1 MKRYWRT
8 ILSIAAALAISSQP
22 LTALAVDVPS
32 IQSVSCICTRQC
44 TGENI
49 DGSCPVCRDNYLN
62 CQGEALPAESG
73 TEPPSAQSSLQ
84 GSMTVRSFEELS
96 QDIRLQQVALGTDI
110 SALRFPASLRGEIRN
125 ERGER
130 ESVMIAVAWE
140 LDPTGSAASFQ
151 GNAVGEYR
159 FIPVIPSRYSIPGG
173 MELPSITVIV
183 GEGGTGAGTVSAS
196 SSTAPQIS
204 SGASSSSAPSTSS
217 QSQSTTSS
225 QPPEQTGQAVPLA
238 LRFEQGKYEA
248 MKGVPS
254 LTAAVSISGGS
265 QPQNAWAGSLV
276 IYMDNQETERKA
288 VTSAGT
294 YSFSVKTQEL
304 AAGQHIL
311 RAEYIPAGEKTAAV
325 QASAE
330 LEIKGGSLSV
340 QTMPS
345 ASYLTYGQTLKDS
358 DIHPGIVVDSLGA
371 EVKGTFRWKEPD
383 YRPKAGPSGVYPV
396 VFEPEDESVRETME
410 LQVQVGVRPAPL
422 TVTEVSSYGRVY
434 DGSRRLLRSVI
445 NFEGKPEGVED
456 RVIVIGQA
464 VLGAPSGGG
473 RAGDA
478 GRYTAVDL
486 ENLSL
491 GGLGSENYT
500 LDGVAALEDVPLERA
515 IEITPAKLTVSVREP
530 VSITVGDPMPELAEE
545 DLTVLGL
552 VPGEAMSEIDFDGL
566 STVCTPETSRD
577 PASGTIRP
585 DGLEADNY
593 TLIYAPTEFTVKEMV
608 FQGTPYDVEG
618 ELGQN
623 GWYTDEITLTPNES
637 AGRFQFISIDGGR
650 TWDDSAVIKEDGV
663 HELSI
668 LMSTGTGREDVSIE
682 APAFS
687 CKRDSQPPELGR
699 VKTDYQEDWTN
710 EDVSFTLSC
719 ANEPASPVTFYA
731 RINGGDWRPISGDS
745 YTAMATQ
752 TVQFRAVSESGL
764 ESSASD
770 EYEVKID
777 KAGSGKPSLEG
788 IPSGWAEDQV
798 ILTVKG
804 PSPLPGSGI
813 KEFSYSTDG
822 GRRWSDPIP
831 WDDEGENTF
840 IIDEDGDYTDSV
852 LVRIVTNVGSEGE
865 SDPYT
870 VRLDSSR
877 PAFELSVESDGKSYE
892 EGEPTEHSVTFSVA
906 PAERQDIP
914 SDVSYFYRAGEEG
927 EWVPLSGQRLT
938 VNPPSD
944 GVTLKTTYFF
954 KAVSGAGA
962 ESEEQSVRV
971 LLYRPSFT
979 PVRAAMSASGW
990 SRETVTVTLSGGLPE
1005 DQLEQYEYCV
1015 TETEAKPGSDAEWEE
1030 VQGEFDVYQE
1040 TDSCFW
1046 FRSVSLCGTIG
1057 GESTA
1062 PVRLQI
1068 DRSSPNIRRAEAED
1082 VTESTAVIFL
1092 ESGEAGEV
1100 FYLLEQGDA
1109 AGEDPD
1115 AEAVALG
1122 TLAGRIEKSASFPLN
1137 GLEPGEEYT
1146 VSLVVRDRAGNL
1158 SDPEQLTFVTK
1169 PPLPEGVLTEIDYP
1183 AETIYFTSG
1192 YELNTGKDFDEDGDI
1207 PAGSISAYIPE
1218 AGEPARILYLRAK
1231 AEGDT
1236 PASAPVEV
1244 SIPPRPENPAD
1255 AEIDYYAETVLLK
1268 SGAMYSFNAVDFE
1281 EADGPISIS
1290 DRIPQNGEDHVTLS
1304 YRMPAEEDCFASTV
1318 AGLNIPARPDAPPAP
1333 AIKES
1338 GKNSITLDG
1347 VEGAYYRCDGGSWQK
1362 SPVFQ
1367 NLDSSTSYTFEAYIP
1382 AAEQNFSSTE
1392 SQPSEFS
1399 TLFALPEG
1407 DGASISFEDETINY
1421 DDRKYEVS
1429 PDEDFRDILKDGE
1442 SISKYIPAAGSAGG
1456 VLYIRVKG
1464 DRNTSPSNGEAFSI
1478 PARPEPPKVRA
1489 AAGLYTVMAVYGEDE
1504 EFYLSPAEDAED
1516 IKWDDV
1522 RWQSSG
1528 SFRDLEAGTE
1538 YILYARRPATENS
1551 FVSERTQTRIRTLT
1565 SVTVQTSGEGEGDG
1579 TAVVLVNG
1587 TPLFAAEPGDVLE
1600 WKATGGN
1607 LYTPSIEVLGIS
1619 GEISGPYREENVW
1632 SWRYT
1637 VSQEDREI
1645 EGIVNLEERKL
1656 VSVSPAVELLSVS
1669 ADAQANESVN
1679 ALQDYL
1685 EGTVPVRALYDNGS
1699 QEELYLPYLLSR
1711 SSDEWDPRGGE
1722 YLLEAQTGLRD
1733 EDDEEITCAVR
1744 VLVRPV
1750 AAAVNAGGD
1759 IFLPVSPDGYSFQ
1772 DIPLPDTVRACYSSG
1787 QEETLEARWDRV
1799 SLPGG
1804 FGTYEGRLTLTGE
1817 TELPDWA
1824 MGEEEISL
1832 TVTVVQQQPVS
1843 DYLLLS
1849 AEGWEY
1855 GDTPNEPSLS
1865 ADGGV
1870 SLNPTAYSC
1879 TYSGTALDGTVLSNE
1894 QTLPEKAGV
1903 YTVKAV
1909 YQDAEQAGSVSV
1921 PLLVEPA
1928 ILTAAEVELSPKPY
1942 DGQAETTL
1950 SGVALE
1956 GTKNGEELT
1965 FGRDFEAVAAAFED
1979 AQVGSGKPVSG
1990 NLVLGLSGLTANYTL
2005 EEAFQAVG
2013 EIVQGEGTANPAYR
2027 STQPQLEELH
2037 IVTNQTPTLGDV
2049 KLPKGWSFIEN
2060 SAQSLTQALHGDSQ
2074 SDRQSFSL
2082 RYTSSD
2088 PNYAD
2093 VTEEFRLPVTTVS
2106 ASVEGGDVQ
2115 LLKIDTLEEARRLP
2129 HIEVS
2134 VVGASLSGTVT
2145 GDDFYWFSRNDLV
2158 RIEDQYATPL
2168 GDGVGLLE
2176 LRYAGSLTPIACLL
2190 LEIDSG
2196 SASRNS
2202 LTDILEI
2209 AGDINRLLVS
2219 SGKTL
2224 REEEREFLQAVI
2236 QGISKA
2242 QEGEGSPALT
2252 LDQMKLLDEFQR
2264 LGLNSELET
2273 RLEAV
2278 PGMPAPVEASAWG
2291 VGTAAGAQ
2299 VNDSVILTLTPVQ
2312 PTAGAA
2318 MELELSLI
2326 KNREAVEPSVP
2337 FYLWITLPDNLPGE
2351 TIGEIH
2357 QAKGERANDW
2367 VPISFQRDGQRLLTK
2382 LDSLSKIHLLTGPAA
2397 NAGEQTVPDQSNLDS
2412 QTPENNQ
2419 PLALTASQEEF
2430 WDTAASFVREAP
2442 AGGMLRLNSRGYDRM
2457 PVSFMKALEDNGQV
2471 TVLIQW
2477 NGGENILI
2485 PAGEADIPEQERSFY
2500 PLALLEERYSL
2511 PQEDTQS
2518 NLESLAYAASG
2529 DVWIITAP
2537 EEANIVLTE
2546 ETMTSKEQGV
2556 PGQQAEPG
2564 DQKDFREEPSVPAER
2579 EQPQSRRTSAVPLIL
2594 AGILAVCL
2602 GGVFALRLLL
2612 TRKRK

>member
-1 MKRYWRT
+1 M
-8 ILSIAAALAISSQP
+8 SGQP
-22 LTALAVDVPS
+22 LTALAVDVPA
-32 IQSVSCICTRQC
+32 IQSVSCICTQQC

-49 DGSCPVCRDNYLN
+49 DGGCPVCRDNYLK
-62 CQGEALPAESG
+62 CQGEALPAQSG
-73 TEPPSAQSSLQ
+73 GAETTASQSSHQ
-84 GSMTVRSFEELS
+84 GNMTVRSFEELS

-110 SALRFPASLRGEIRN
+110 SVLRFPASLRGEIRN
-125 ERGER
+125 EQGER

-151 GNAVGEYR
+151 GNTAGEYR

-183 GEGGTGAGTVSAS
+183 GEGGIGTVSAS
-196 SSTAPQIS
+196 SSTAPQVS
-204 SGASSSSAPSTSS
+204 SGISSSSAPSSS
-217 QSQSTTSS
+217 QSASSS

-238 LRFEQGKYEA
+238 LRFEQEKYEA

-254 LTAAVSISGGS
+254 LTAAANISGGS
-265 QPQNAWAGSLV
+265 QPQNALAGSLV
-276 IYMDNQETERKA
+276 IYLDNQEIERKA

-294 YSFSVKTQEL
+294 YSFSVKTQDL

-311 RAEYIPAGEKTAAV
+311 RAEYTPAGEKAAAV
-325 QASAE
+325 QTSAE
-330 LEIKGGSLSV
+330 LEIKGGSLSI

-371 EVKGTFRWKEPD
+371 EVKGSFRWKEPD

-422 TVTEVSSYGRVY
+422 TVTQVSSYGRVY
-434 DGSRRLLRSVI
+434 DGSRRLLRFSI
-445 NFEGKPEGVED
+445 DFEGKPEGVED
-456 RVIVIGQA
+456 RVVVIGQA
-464 VLGAPSGGG
+464 ALSTSGG
-473 RAGDA
+473 RRSGDV
-478 GRYTAVDL
+478 GRYTSVDL

-491 GGLGSENYT
+491 AGLGSENYT
-500 LDGVAALEDVPLERA
+500 LDGVAALEDVPLEKA

-530 VSITVGDPMPELAEE
+530 VSITVGDPMPELTEE
-545 DLTVLGL
+545 DLNVIGL

-593 TLIYAPTEFTVKEMV
+593 TIVYTPTEFAVKEMV
-608 FQGTPYDVEG
+608 FQGIPYDVEG

-623 GWYTDEITLTPNES
+623 GWYTDDITLTPNED

-663 HELSI
+663 HELSV
-668 LMSTGTGREDVSIE
+668 LLSTGTGREDVSIE

-687 CKRDSQPPELGR
+687 CKLDSQPPELGR

-710 EDVSFTLSC
+710 EDVSFALSC
-719 ANEPASPVTFYA
+719 ANEPTSPVTFHA

-798 ILTVKG
+798 ILTVKA

-822 GRRWSDPIP
+822 GKRWSDPIP

-840 IIDEDGDYTDSV
+840 IIDEDGDYTNSV
-852 LVRIVTNVGSEGE
+852 LVRIVTYVGSEGE

-870 VRLDSSR
+870 IRLDSSR
-877 PAFELSVESDGKSYE
+877 PEFELSVESDGKSYE
-892 EGEPTEHSVTFSVA
+892 EGDPTEHSITFTVA
-906 PAERQDIP
+906 PEERQDIP
-914 SDVSYFYRAGEEG
+914 SDVTYYYRAGDEG
-927 EWVPLSGQRLT
+927 EWTPLSGQQLT
-938 VNPPSD
+938 VDPP
-944 GVTLKTTYFF
+944 GTGETLKTAYSF

-962 ESEEQSVRV
+962 ESEEQSVQV

-979 PVRAAMSASGW
+979 PVQAAASTSGW
-990 SRETVTVTLSGGLPE
+990 SRETITVTLSGGLPE

-1015 TETEAKPGSDAEWEE
+1015 TETEARPSSDAEWEQ
-1030 VQGEFDVYQE
+1030 VQGEFDVYRE
-1040 TDSCFW
+1040 MDSCFW
-1046 FRSVSLCGTIG
+1046 FRAISLCGTTG
-1057 GESTA
+1057 GESAA

-1082 VTESTAVIFL
+1082 ITESTAVISL

-1100 FYLLEQGDA
+1100 FYLLEQGEA

-1218 AGEPARILYLRAK
+1218 AGEPARTLYLRAK
-1231 AEGDT
+1231 ADGDT
-1236 PASAPVEV
+1236 PASDPIEV
-1244 SIPPRPENPAD
+1244 SIPSRPENPAN
-1255 AEIDYYAETVLLK
+1255 AEIDFYAETVLLK

-1281 EADGPISIS
+1281 EVDGPISIS

-1304 YRMPAEEDCFASTV
+1304 YRMPAEEGCFASTV

-1347 VEGAYYRCDGGSWQK
+1347 VEGAYYRCDGGNWQK
-1362 SPVFQ
+1362 SPTFQ
-1367 NLDSSTSYTFEAYIP
+1367 NLNSSTSYTFEAYIP
-1382 AAEQNFSSTE
+1382 AGEQNFSSAE
-1392 SQPSEFS
+1392 SQSSEFT

-1407 DGASISFEDETINY
+1407 DGTSISFEDETINY
-1421 DDRKYEVS
+1421 DDQKYEVS

-1456 VLYIRVKG
+1456 VLYIRAKG

-1478 PARPEPPKVRA
+1478 PARPEPPRVRA
-1489 AAGLYTVMAVYGEDE
+1489 AASLYTVMAVYGEDE

-1600 WKATGGN
+1600 WRATGGN
-1607 LYTPSIEVLGIS
+1607 WYTPSIEVLGIS

-1656 VSVSPAVELLSVS
+1656 VSVSPAVEVLSIS
-1669 ADAQANESVN
+1669 ADAQANESVIT
-1679 ALQDYL
+1679 LQDYL

-1711 SSDEWDPRGGE
+1711 SSDDWDPRGGE
-1722 YLLEAQTGLRD
+1722 YLFEAQTDLRD
-1733 EDDEEITCAVR
+1733 EEDEEITCAVR

-1759 IFLPVSPDGYSFQ
+1759 IFLSVSPDGYSFQ

-1787 QEETLEARWDRV
+1787 QEETLEVQWDRV

-1804 FGTYEGRLTLTGE
+1804 FGTYEGRLTITGE

-1824 MGEEEISL
+1824 MGEEEIFL

-1855 GDTPNEPSLS
+1855 GDEPKEPSLS
-1865 ADGGV
+1865 ADGGIT
-1870 SLNPTAYSC
+1870 LNPTAYSC
-1879 TYSGTALDGTVLSNE
+1879 TYSGTALDGTVLNQE
-1894 QTLPEKAGV
+1894 QTPPEKAGV
-1903 YTVKAV
+1903 YTVTAV
-1909 YQDAEQAGSVSV
+1909 YQDAEQAGSVCA

-1928 ILTAAEVELSPKPY
+1928 PLTAAEVELSPKPY
-1942 DGQAETTL
+1942 DGQTESTV

-1956 GTKNGEELT
+1956 GVKNGEELT
-1965 FGRDFEAVAAAFED
+1965 FGRDFEAAAAAFED

-2005 EEAFQAVG
+2005 EEAFQAEG
-2013 EIVQGEGTANPAYR
+2013 EIVQGEGSSNPSYR
-2027 STQPQLEELH
+2027 STRPQLEELH
-2037 IVTNQTPTLGDV
+2037 IITNQTPTLGDV
-2049 KLPKGWSFIEN
+2049 KLPKGWSFIET
-2060 SAQSLTQALHGDSQ
+2060 SSQKPDQALHGDSQ
-2074 SDRQSFSL
+2074 TDRQSFSL

-2093 VTEEFRLPVTTVS
+2093 VTEEFHLPVTTVS

-2134 VVGASLSGTVT
+2134 VVGAPLSGTVT

-2158 RIEDQYATPL
+2158 RIENQYATPM

-2176 LRYAGSLTPIACLL
+2176 LRYAGSLNPVACLL

-2196 SASRNS
+2196 STSRNS
-2202 LTDILEI
+2202 LNDILEI
-2209 AGDINRLLVS
+2209 AGEINRLLVS

-2236 QGISKA
+2236 QGISTA
-2242 QEGEGSPALT
+2242 QKGEGTPSLT
-2252 LDQMKLLDEFQR
+2252 LEQMKLLDEFQR

-2273 RLEAV
+2273 RLESV
-2278 PGMPAPVEASAWG
+2278 PGIPAPVEASAWG
-2291 VGTAAGAQ
+2291 AGTAAGAQ

-2318 MELELSLI
+2318 MELELSLV

-2367 VPISFQRDGQRLLTK
+2367 APISFQRDGQRILIK

-2397 NAGEQTVPDQSNLDS
+2397 NSGAQSGAEEQLDS
-2412 QTPENNQ
+2412 QSPENTQ

-2430 WDTAASFVREAP
+2430 WDTAASFVLEAP

-2485 PAGEADIPEQERSFY
+2485 PAGEADVPEQERSFY

-2511 PQEDTQS
+2511 PQDAQAD
-2518 NLESLAYAASG
+2518 LESLAYGASG

-2537 EEANIVLTE
+2537 EEANIGLTE

-2556 PGQQAEPG
+2556 PGQQVKPG
-2564 DQKDFREEPSVPAER
+2564 GQTEFREEPSVPAEK
-2579 EQPQSRRTSAVPLIL
+2579 EQPQSRKTSAVPLIL
-2594 AGILAVCL
+2594 TGILAVCL
-2602 GGVFALRLLL
+2602 GGVFVLRLLL
-2612 TRKRK
+2612 ARNRK